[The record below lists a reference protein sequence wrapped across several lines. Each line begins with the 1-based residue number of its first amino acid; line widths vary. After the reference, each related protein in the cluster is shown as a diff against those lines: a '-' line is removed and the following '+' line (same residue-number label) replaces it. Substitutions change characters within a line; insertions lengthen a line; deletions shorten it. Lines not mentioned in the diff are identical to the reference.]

1 MNPCSKKASATNTED
16 GTQTSPATGSN
27 MSAHVCSAWSRL
39 FERFLETQTLEALPS
54 GALFAFFSIAVFE
67 CLQGL
72 CLKSVSYS
80 PLHSCFLAHI
90 WERKQLS
97 ITSAFACLWAVTWA
111 KCVWGLF
118 LPFWEKG
125 KWERAWVGDM
135 PFFLAEGLVF
145 LSLWDWAPANWLL
158 RLGLLVGFESL
169 WQSWRTLKL
178 SFLTLCMLLSAF

>member
-1 MNPCSKKASATNTED
+1 MNLCSKKESATNTED

-27 MSAHVCSAWSRL
+27 VSAHICSAWSRL

-54 GALFAFFSIAVFE
+54 GALFAFFAIAVFE

-72 CLKSVSYS
+72 CLKSVSFS
-80 PLHSCFLAHI
+80 PLHSCFLAHV

-125 KWERAWVGDM
+125 KWELAWVGDM

-158 RLGLLVGFESL
+158 RLGLLFGFESL
-169 WQSWRTLKL
+169 WQSWRTKL